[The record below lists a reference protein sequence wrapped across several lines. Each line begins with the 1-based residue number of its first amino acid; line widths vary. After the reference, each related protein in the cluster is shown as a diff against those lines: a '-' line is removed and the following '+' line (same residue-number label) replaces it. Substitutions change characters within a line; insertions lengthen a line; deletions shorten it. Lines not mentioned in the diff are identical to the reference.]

1 MTRGGVDTTSGR
13 DQFARHA
20 HTDDHLASSLVVITG
35 GLEDVIDGA
44 SRGTFVEEAG
54 DGLTLRGVDGSGR
67 EKGEMGGIA
76 LTEPVKRGN
85 TVLGSHDFVRENAG
99 RGTE

>member
-1 MTRGGVDTTSGR
+1 MARGGVETTSGS

-20 HTDDHLASSLVVITG
+20 HTSDHLASSFIVITG

-44 SRGTFVEEAG
+44 SRGTFVEKAQ
-54 DGLTLRGVDGSGR
+54 DGLTLRRVDGSGR

-76 LTEPVKRGN
+76 LT
-85 TVLGSHDFVRENAG
+85 
-99 RGTE
+99 